1 MSEKNEYSGYKSG
14 YVAIAGKPNVG
25 KSTLMNKLLHQKV
38 AAVSIKPQT
47 TRKRQLGILTSEK
60 AQIIFVDTPGLH
72 RPDYKLSKFINSEAL
87 AALHD
92 ADVIL
97 FLVDASQTPD
107 EEDEILGR
115 EIGSV
120 RTKKPVILALNKSEL
135 LSADEKGVRGEQ
147 YQGLVPDAIKIE
159 ISALKDKNLDG
170 LITLITEQLPHGPQY
185 FPKDQITDYYERE
198 IAADLIRAACLYY
211 LQDEIP
217 HSIAIRIDEFLE
229 RDEDNA
235 YIAATVFVERESHKG
250 MVIGKG
256 GEMLKKI
263 GTLARLEIEA
273 MSGRKIY
280 LELRVKVEKNWR
292 NNAVLLKRFG
302 YTAGGG
308 I

>member
-1 MSEKNEYSGYKSG
+1 MSEKNEYGEYKSG

-97 FLVDASQTPD
+97 FLVDASQIPD

-135 LSADEKGVRGEQ
+135 LSANEKGVRGEQ

-185 FPKDQITDYYERE
+185 FPKEQITDYYERE

-292 NNAVLLKRFG
+292 NNATLLKRFG

>member
-1 MSEKNEYSGYKSG
+1 MSEKNEYGEHKSG
-14 YVAIAGKPNVG
+14 YVAIVGKPNVG

-87 AALHD
+87 AALHN

-107 EEDEILGR
+107 GEDESLGR

-120 RTKKPVILALNKSEL
+120 VTKKPVILVLNKSEL
-135 LSADEKGVRGEQ
+135 LSATEKRVRGEQ
-147 YQGLVPDAIKIE
+147 YQELVPEAIEIE
-159 ISALKDKNLDG
+159 ISALKDENLDG
-170 LITLITEQLPHGPQY
+170 LITLITEQLPPGPQY
-185 FPKDQITDYYERE
+185 FPKEQITDYYERE

-235 YIAATVFVERESHKG
+235 YIAATIFVERESHKG

-292 NNAVLLKRFG
+292 NNAELLKRFG
-302 YTAGGG
+302 YTASGGV
-308 I
+308 